1 LISLCLTAILPPCGL
16 ASQGTICLASRPPSS
31 SFGIA
36 SAIIFILPHKRY
48 HGVIFHR
55 LHGHA
60 SLGNSIFYF
69 ASLFPP
75 SGQYYLL
82 FGPSSNIIFYFAPQP
97 RPSGDT
103 IFYSTQRPC
112 HSGKI
117 FVYLAPRLR
126 LSKKNASY
134 NPSGLFA
141 SGFCELPWCPFLPG
155 SSRIPF
161 IGIGVAYLV
170 MPCDEQPFA
179 SFLMLTQGF
188 HSLVLV
194 LLLLQPCGQITICIH
209 LMHTHIP
216 LTPSS
221 RGMPPELVFCYGYM
235 QLTY

>member
-1 LISLCLTAILPPCGL
+1 MLP
-16 ASQGTICLASRPPSS
+16 S

-69 ASLFPP
+69 ASLLQPP
-75 SGQYYLL
+75 GQYYLL

-141 SGFCELPWCPFLPG
+141 SGFFVSFPG
-155 SSRIPF
+155 THS
-161 IGIGVAYLV
+161 YLV
-170 MPCDEQPFA
+170 
-179 SFLMLTQGF
+179 LQGF
-188 HSLVLV
+188 HSSALV
-194 LLLLQPCGQITICIH
+194 LLFLQCHASNSLLH
-209 LMHTHIP
+209 
-216 LTPSS
+216 S
-221 RGMPPELVFCYGYM
+221 F
-235 QLTY
+235 